1 MIRYERRDERS
12 WYIVVDGVRIG
23 AVRRV
28 TLSGIEPAEWKV
40 YGMYPRFPTREE
52 AAEAAWATHLLGSRL
67 PVEP

>member
-40 YGMYPRFPTREE
+40 NGLYPRFKSRGA
-52 AAEAAWATHLLGSRL
+52 AAEAAWDAHRRGSRL